1 MRLETRVC
9 LDDMIRACEL
19 IQHAIAGLAEEEF
32 LAKWEKQSAVE
43 RQFMIVGEAL
53 ARINRLEPSVFESIP
68 DARAIVGFRNVLVHG
83 YDVADPKAVFEL
95 AGSPVREL
103 ISLVEEMLE
112 S

>member
-1 MRLETRVC
+1 
-9 LDDMIRACEL
+9 
-19 IQHAIAGLAEEEF
+19 
-32 LAKWEKQSAVE
+32 
-43 RQFMIVGEAL
+43 MIVGEAL